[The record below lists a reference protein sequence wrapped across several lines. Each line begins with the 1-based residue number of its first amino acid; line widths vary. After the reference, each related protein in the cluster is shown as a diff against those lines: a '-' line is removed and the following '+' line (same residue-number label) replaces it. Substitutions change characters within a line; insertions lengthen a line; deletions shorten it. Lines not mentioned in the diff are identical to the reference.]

1 MEMALANIDE
11 PSHFNKMAAP
21 RNLWN
26 YAYCFA
32 QNCLKPLKFFLLC
45 SIDQRSYCSMVS
57 SSFFSFLCSIRCRHL
72 LLFFCQDYL
81 FSGLHSHIILIDNAI
96 EKETYRENEYF
107 HWYMNRDFNRPH
119 ISKWDGLSVSIAFK
133 FGHSFVL
140 SFAKT

>member
-1 MEMALANIDE
+1 MEMAPANIDE

-57 SSFFSFLCSIRCRHL
+57 SIFFLFVLHSMPSSIAIFFVKIIYLVVSIR
-72 LLFFCQDYL
+72 
-81 FSGLHSHIILIDNAI
+81 
-96 EKETYRENEYF
+96 T
-107 HWYMNRDFNRPH
+107 
-119 ISKWDGLSVSIAFK
+119 
-133 FGHSFVL
+133 
-140 SFAKT
+140 